1 MIYIVC
7 PTSDR
12 KRLSFYLAM
21 EEHVARH
28 LNTGDDCFFMWQ
40 VDPSVIFGRNQL
52 TEAEVNLEFCREHGI
67 KTYRRKSG
75 GGCVYADRTNIM
87 FSYITRDEQVNFT
100 FNRYVNMVALMLCRL
115 GIDARPTGRNDILID
130 GRKVSGNAFYHIS
143 GHSIVHGTMLYD
155 TCLENMVGAITPSDR
170 KLVSKGVKSVRQRI
184 ALLKDYTD
192 LTLEEFKD
200 FVRHNLCQE
209 ELTLGEQDIRA
220 IEEIEKEYLSDAFIF
235 GKNPAYSVVNR
246 QRIEGVGELEVR
258 MQVKGNHIRDINL
271 MGDFF
276 LVGDLDNCLLKPLIG
291 VELKEE
297 KVREVI
303 PERLEDIILNL
314 KREEFVSLIINNKP
328 YKL

>member
-1 MIYIVC
+1 
-7 PTSDR
+7 
-12 KRLSFYLAM
+12 
-21 EEHVARH
+21 
-28 LNTGDDCFFMWQ
+28 
-40 VDPSVIFGRNQL
+40 
-52 TEAEVNLEFCREHGI
+52 
-67 KTYRRKSG
+67 
-75 GGCVYADRTNIM
+75 
-87 FSYITRDEQVNFT
+87 
-100 FNRYVNMVALMLCRL
+100 
-115 GIDARPTGRNDILID
+115 
-130 GRKVSGNAFYHIS
+130 
-143 GHSIVHGTMLYD
+143 
-155 TCLENMVGAITPSDR
+155 MVGAITPSDR

-200 FVRHNLCQE
+200 FVRRNLCQE

-314 KREEFVSLIINNKP
+314 KRDEFVSLIINNKP